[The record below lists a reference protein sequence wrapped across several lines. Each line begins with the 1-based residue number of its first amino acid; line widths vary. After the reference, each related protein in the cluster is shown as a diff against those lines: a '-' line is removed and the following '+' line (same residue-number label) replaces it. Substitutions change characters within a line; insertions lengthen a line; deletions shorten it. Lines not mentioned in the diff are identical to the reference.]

1 MPLTDAFSNT
11 APTGITPPRAS
22 AFDNTA
28 PGSSTPGRG
37 AAFDNTGP
45 TAATIAEA
53 AAFSNTKPDLTPTGT
68 ENYLARVQTI
78 FNITPA
84 ALIAGAVVDSV
95 TLADGN
101 LVLVTAQSNLAENGL
116 YLVNGAGAAAIRATD
131 HRFPFTVRVSNGGV
145 NKGKAYAYFP
155 VFNYVVGTSLVDFT
169 RLLATGRTV

>member
-11 APTGITPPRAS
+11 APTGITPSRAS

-28 PGSSTPGRG
+28 PASSTPGRG
-37 AAFDNTGP
+37 AAFSNTEP

-53 AAFSNTKPDLTPTGT
+53 AAFDNTKPGITPTGT
-68 ENYLARVQTI
+68 ENYLATAQSI
-78 FNITPA
+78 FNIAPA

-101 LVLVTAQSNLAENGL
+101 LVLVTAQSSPAENGL

-131 HRFPFTVRVSNGGV
+131 HSFPFTVRISNGSS

-155 VFNYVVGTSLVDFT
+155 VFNYAVGTSSVNFT